1 MEQIFSLEVMLTVAA
16 CVAAAAGAVA
26 FLAPRRVA
34 RNGSA
39 AAPVSDAVSDPV
51 SDSASDA
58 VLLFH
63 GDDLIDG
70 SATAFDAAEFADAL
84 TSWSAFRNALV
95 HACPDFPETPST
107 LKDGDRVFC
116 ATPAGPVR
124 IEQLG
129 NVTRVALPA
138 AIRLGRGS
146 AADKGL
152 AVAPYPAWRCDRDGT
167 VIWHNAAYKAL
178 ATRISGRQA
187 DLSRPVF
194 PPVDRIGRK
203 VRLSLDQAEGA
214 AGRKLWFDVTA
225 VPQEDETL
233 FFATDVNAV
242 VEAEAAQRN
251 FVQTLAK
258 TFAQLSIG
266 LAIFDRNRQLALF
279 NPALVDLTALPADF
293 LSARPTLFD
302 FFDRL
307 RDCRMMPEPR
317 DYRSWRRQMA
327 ELDAAASDGNYQE
340 TWTLPSGAVY
350 SISGRPHPDGAV
362 AFLFENITAE
372 VTLTRRFRADLEMGQ
387 AVLDRLDDAIAV
399 FSAEGILAI
408 TNQPFRR
415 LWDLDPDKSLR
426 QTSIIDAAKVWQE
439 HSLPTPVWGELR
451 DFVVQRDNRVDWSA
465 EIRMRNGRLVVCHV
479 EPIQDGATMVR
490 FRLSERATV
499 KPLQAL
505 PAPSPA

>member
-1 MEQIFSLEVMLTVAA
+1 MGLEQIFSLEVMLTVVA
-16 CVAAAAGAVA
+16 CVTAAAGTVVY
-26 FLAPRRVA
+26 LVPRPA
-34 RNGSA
+34 AQNPSA
-39 AAPVSDAVSDPV
+39 AASPVHDTVF
-51 SDSASDA
+51 
-58 VLLFH
+58 LFD
-63 GDDLIDG
+63 GDELIDG
-70 SATAFDAAEFADAL
+70 SASAFDAAEIPEL
-84 TSWSAFRNALV
+84 PTSWSSLRADLEQ
-95 HACPDFPETPST
+95 ACPDFPETPAG
-107 LKDGDRVFC
+107 LQDRERLFC
-116 ATPAGPVR
+116 ATPAGPVE
-124 IEQLG
+124 IERLG

-138 AIRLGRGS
+138 AALRPAHRPAG
-146 AADKGL
+146 DTGL
-152 AVAPYPAWRCDRDGT
+152 AVAPYPAWRVDMGGT

-178 ATRISGRQA
+178 VTRIRGRHV
-187 DLSRPVF
+187 DLSRPIF
-194 PPVDRIGRK
+194 PPVDRVGRK
-203 VRLSLDQAEGA
+203 VRLSLDQPERV

-327 ELDAAASDGNYQE
+327 ELDAAASDGKYQE

-362 AFLFENITAE
+362 AFMFENITAE

-387 AVLDRLDDAIAV
+387 AVLDQLDDAIAV

-408 TNQPFRR
+408 TNRGFRR
-415 LWDLDPDKSLR
+415 LWDIDPDQTLR
-426 QTSIIDAAKVWQE
+426 QTTIIDATKVWQE
-439 HSLPTPVWGELR
+439 HSLPTPVWGELQ
-451 DFVVQRDNRVDWSA
+451 DFVMQSDNRADWRA
-465 EIRMRNGRLVVCHV
+465 EIRMRDGRSVTCHV
-479 EPIQDGATMVR
+479 QPIQDGATMVR
-490 FRLSERATV
+490 FGLSERSAARA
-499 KPLQAL
+499 LQAL
-505 PAPSPA
+505 PAPSTA